1 MSFSLKNILDEL
13 EIIEKPTP
21 DIEYGQLVSI
31 YNKLIYIENNF
42 RFDESFYN
50 FLVEFLKEIDEK
62 SIYYLESIVWDYNDD
77 FYYFAKQ
84 IQKGLVDALYI
95 DNIIDKLDLYIY
107 SYKQLIEVAQDIRQE
122 KVKQQID
129 DDDFLEKIKSKN

>member
-1 MSFSLKNILDEL
+1 MSFSLKNVLDEL
-13 EIIEKPTP
+13 ELMEKPTP
-21 DIEYGQLVSI
+21 DVEYGQLVSI
-31 YNKLIYIENNF
+31 YNKLIYIEDNF

-50 FLVEFLKEIDEK
+50 FLVGFLKEVDEK

-95 DNIIDKLDLYIY
+95 NNVIDKLDLYLY
-107 SYKQLIEVAQDIRQE
+107 SYKKLIEVAQDIREE

-129 DDDFLEKIKSKN
+129 DDDFLEKIKSLN

>member
-1 MSFSLKNILDEL
+1 MSFSLKNVLDEL
-13 EIIEKPTP
+13 ELMEKPTP
-21 DIEYGQLVSI
+21 DVEYGQLVSI
-31 YNKLIYIENNF
+31 YNKLIYIEDNF

-50 FLVEFLKEIDEK
+50 FLVGFLKEVDEK

-77 FYYFAKQ
+77 FYYFAKE

-95 DNIIDKLDLYIY
+95 DNIIDKLDLYLY
-107 SYKQLIEVAQDIRQE
+107 SYKKLIEVAQDIREE

-129 DDDFLEKIKSKN
+129 DDDFLEKIKSLN

>member
-1 MSFSLKNILDEL
+1 MNVLNEL
-13 EIIEKPTP
+13 QNVEKPTP

-31 YNKLIYIENNF
+31 YNKLIYIEENF

-50 FLVEFLKEIDEK
+50 FLVEFLKEVDDK

-77 FYYFAKQ
+77 FYYFAKE

-95 DNIIDKLDLYIY
+95 DNIIDKLDLYLY
-107 SYKQLIEVAQDIRQE
+107 SYKKLIEVAQDIREE

-129 DDDFLEKIKSKN
+129 DDDFLEKIKSEI

>member
-1 MSFSLKNILDEL
+1 MSFSLKNVLDEL
-13 EIIEKPTP
+13 ELMEKPTP
-21 DIEYGQLVSI
+21 DVEYGQLVSI
-31 YNKLIYIENNF
+31 YNKLIYIEDNF

-50 FLVEFLKEIDEK
+50 FLVGFLKEVDEK

-77 FYYFAKQ
+77 FYYFAKE

-95 DNIIDKLDLYIY
+95 DNVIDKLDLYLY
-107 SYKQLIEVAQDIRQE
+107 SYKKLIEVAQDIREE

-129 DDDFLEKIKSKN
+129 DDDFLEKIKSLN